1 MVETIEFPEEDLSVG
16 ELSIAFFGP
25 KFNDIVD
32 YTALLVLLTYLC
44 GSSASVLE
52 NTIVE
57 TEKLASSILYYT
69 DSRPNTVIWLQATG
83 VKTERLEKVEKRIID
98 LLNEVSSKPLDMEYL
113 KSCFDRE
120 VRQIK
125 FYAEESYSFFSSA
138 ILDDYLFGKRDGS
151 TLKTMQNLDEYKA
164 LLKWSESDWRNFLK
178 RWLVDANHISVIGKP
193 SVEMSNRLKEE
204 DKARIAK
211 RKEELGPEGLAKLGK
226 TLDDA
231 KAKNELPIPEE
242 VIQRWSVPSTESI
255 HFIKSTTARAG
266 RARGLGTSENEAQVI
281 IDNKGDGKHP
291 LFLQFEHVPSNFI
304 HITIHAGTNQL
315 PVELKP
321 LGPIFN
327 ENFFNTHATH
337 KGKKM
342 TFEEVVVELE
352 KETISYHIQSAR
364 LVGDPDGLLL
374 SFAVEPEKY
383 AVIIEWMKTLMFN
396 AAVDEQ
402 RLKTIIGKL
411 LADVPEA
418 KREGSM
424 MANEI
429 VNAHHIDASTM
440 TAARRNLV
448 RAIHLRRLRK
458 LLEKE
463 PQTVINWVKSVYR
476 GVFAP
481 GNLRILV
488 TGDVS
493 KIPDPA
499 SAWDIIGAEFGAPE
513 SSREMVPI
521 PDMQSRLSEEGKN
534 PGSVGAVIVP
544 MATLDTS
551 FSTSTTKGVESLQDP
566 RIPALMVAIS
576 YLETPEGP
584 LWKAVR
590 GQGYAYGTFFAR
602 DVENGL
608 LQYKVY
614 RSPDATKA
622 IAASQETI
630 RAIAEGDVPVDR
642 HFMEAAVSQIV
653 VMFAGEQ
660 STMSAAAVQ
669 NFLLGVVRG
678 LPLDWTE
685 QILAKV
691 RDVSVEDMKAVMREL
706 LLPCFEAGKS
716 NVVITCAPNLKE
728 VGYTRSR
735 LFFYT
740 GKIANA
746 TRSRISRRRWV
757 LRGTRHGCAS
767 WRTTTTRT
775 ALKALMSRIWR
786 RKRKRRRKRRRGRS
800 LEARTT
806 LTRTRQRVLLGI
818 GRWDLQERDE

>member
-1 MVETIEFPEEDLSVG
+1 MLTRLLSPWIDSVQPPAIKETTIETIEFPEEDLSVG
-16 ELSIAFFGP
+16 ETSTAFFGP
-25 KFNDIVD
+25 KYNDIVD
-32 YTALLVLLTYLC
+32 FTALQVLLTYLC

-57 TEKLASSILYYT
+57 TEKLASAILYYT

-83 VKTERLEKVEKRIID
+83 VKTDRLEKVEKRIID
-98 LLNEVSSKPLDMEYL
+98 VLKEVASKPLDMEYL

-138 ILDDYLFGKRDGS
+138 ILDDYLFGNRDGS
-151 TLKTMQNLDEYKA
+151 TLKTMQNLDEYTA
-164 LLKWSESDWRNFLK
+164 LLKWTESDWRDFLK
-178 RWLVDANHISVIGKP
+178 KWLVDANHISVIGKP

-211 RKEELGPEGLAKLGK
+211 RKEELGTEGLAKLGK
-226 TLDDA
+226 TLEDA
-231 KAKNELPIPEE
+231 KTKNEQPIPEE
-242 VIQRWSVPSTESI
+242 VIQQWSVPSTESI

-266 RARGLGTSENEAQVI
+266 KARALGTGENEAQAI
-281 IDNKGDGKHP
+281 LDNKGEGKHP
-291 LFLQFEHVPSNFI
+291 LFLQFEHVPSNFV
-304 HITIHAGTNQL
+304 HINVYAGTNQL

-337 KGKKM
+337 KGKHM

-364 LVGDPDGLLL
+364 QIGDPDGLIL

-383 AVIIEWMKTLMFN
+383 AVIIEWMRTLMFN
-396 AAVDEQ
+396 ATVDEQ

-429 VNAHHIDASTM
+429 VTAHHIDRSTM

-448 RAIHLRRLRK
+448 RAIHLRRLKK

-463 PQTVINWVKSVYR
+463 PQVVIDWIKSVYR

-493 KIPDPA
+493 KIPDA
-499 SAWDIIGAEFGAPE
+499 VSAWDIIGGEFGAPE
-513 SSREMVPI
+513 SDQEMMPI
-521 PDMQSRLSEEGKN
+521 PNMQSRLSEEGKN
-534 PGSVGAVIVP
+534 PGSVGSVIVP

-551 FSTSTTKGVESLQDP
+551 FSTSVAKGVESLTDP
-566 RIPALMVAIS
+566 RVPALMVAVS

-590 GQGYAYGTFFAR
+590 GQGYAYGTFFGR

-622 IAASQETI
+622 IAASEETI
-630 RAIAEGDVPVDR
+630 RAIADGEVAVDR

-660 STMSAAAVQ
+660 STMAAAAVQ
-669 NFLLGVVRG
+669 NFTLGVVKG

-685 QILAKV
+685 KMLARV
-691 RDVSVEDMKAVMREL
+691 REVSVEEMRAVMKEL
-706 LLPCFEAGKS
+706 LLPCFEARRS

-728 VGYTRSR
+728 VCYVWPVLWIG
-735 LFFYT
+735 
-740 GKIANA
+740 GVANA
-746 TRSRISRRRWV
+746 GMQDV
-757 LRGTRHGCAS
+757 E
-767 WRTTTTRT
+767 
-775 ALKALMSRIWR
+775 KAMGSKGYKTQVRQLADYYDAY
-786 RKRKRRRKRRRGRS
+786 G
-800 LEARTT
+800 LEGDD
-806 LTRTRQRVLLGI
+806 VK
-818 GRWDLQERDE
+818 DLEREEAEEEEEGSESGSEEESEEE

>member
-1 MVETIEFPEEDLSVG
+1 MEHAFGAKHPRSQSLTFILSPWIDSAQPPAIKETKIETIEFPEEDLSVG

-25 KFNDIVD
+25 KYNDIVE

-83 VKTERLEKVEKRIID
+83 VKTDRLEKVEKRIID
-98 LLNEVSSKPLDMEYL
+98 LLKEVASKPLDMKYL
-113 KSCFDRE
+113 RSCFDRE

-151 TLKTMQNLDEYKA
+151 TLKTMRNLDEYTK
-164 LLKWSESDWRNFLK
+164 LLKWEESDWRGFLT

-211 RKEELGPEGLAKLGK
+211 RKEELGAEGLTKLGK
-226 TLDDA
+226 TLADA
-231 KAKNELPIPEE
+231 KAKNEEPIPEE
-242 VIQRWSVPSTESI
+242 VIQRWPVPSTESI

-266 RARGLGTSENEAQVI
+266 RARALGTTENEAQVI
-281 IDNKGDGKHP
+281 LDNKGDGKNP
-291 LFLQFEHVPSNFI
+291 LFLQFEHVPSNFV
-304 HITIHAGTNQL
+304 HINVYMGTDQL
-315 PVELKP
+315 PVELMP

-337 KGKKM
+337 KGKYM

-364 LVGDPDGLLL
+364 HVGDPDGLML

-396 AAVDEQ
+396 ATVDEQ
-402 RLKTIIGKL
+402 RLKTILGKL

-418 KREGSM
+418 KREGSI
-424 MANEI
+424 MAHEI
-429 VNAHHIDASTM
+429 VVAHHLDGSTM
-440 TAARRNLV
+440 AAARRNLV
-448 RAIHLRRLRK
+448 RAIYLRRLKKR
-458 LLEKE
+458 LEEE
-463 PQTVINWVKSVYR
+463 PETVIGWVKSFYR
-476 GVFAP
+476 SVFAP
-481 GNLRILV
+481 GNVRILI

-493 KIPDPA
+493 KIPEPA
-499 SAWDIIGAEFGAPE
+499 AAWDIIGKEFGAPE
-513 SSREMVPI
+513 SDRTMVPI
-521 PDMQSRLSEEGKN
+521 RDMRSRLSEEGKN

-551 FSTSTTKGVESLQDP
+551 FSTSVTKGVESLQDP
-566 RIPALMVAIS
+566 RVPALMVAIS

-590 GQGYAYGTFFAR
+590 GQGYAYGTFFGR

-630 RAIAEGDVPVDR
+630 RAIADGDVPVDK

-660 STMSAAAVQ
+660 STMAAAAVQ
-669 NFLLGVVRG
+669 NFLLGVVRE

-691 RDVSVEDMKAVMREL
+691 REVSIEEMKAAMKEL
-706 LLPCFEAGKS
+706 LLPCFEPGKS
-716 NVVITCAPNLKE
+716 NVVVTCAPNLKE
-728 VGYTRSR
+728 VCYISGAIFPLALKELLIWTRNR
-735 LFFYT
+735 TL
-740 GKIANA
+740 
-746 TRSRISRRRWV
+746 RRRSV
-757 LRGTRHGCAS
+757 PGGTRRRCGS
-767 WRTTTTRT
+767 WRITTRRT
-775 ALKALMSRIWR
+775 AWR
-786 RKRKRRRKRRRGRS
+786 
-800 LEARTT
+800 EPT
-806 LTRTRQRVLLGI
+806 
-818 GRWDLQERDE
+818 